1 VQTRRVVIT
10 GIGVVSP
17 IGVGRDAFWS
27 ALAEGKSGISGI
39 TLFDASG
46 LTTRIAGE
54 VRGEFVPQDFPYQ
67 KQMRWMDRFT
77 QFAVVAAAEALA
89 DSGLDLE
96 KEDTSRIGCLVG
108 SGIGGLTTL
117 EEQHK
122 KFLERGPSRI
132 SPFFIPMLI
141 IDMASGQISILWK
154 LRGPNLAVATA
165 CATGSHAVGES
176 FSFIVRGDAD
186 VMVTGGSEAAITA
199 LGIGGFCAMKALSS
213 RNDEPSRASR
223 PFDKDRDGFVMG
235 EGAGIV
241 ILEELERARARGAH
255 VYGEML
261 GYGATGDGFHMTGQ
275 PDDGEGIVRAMR
287 MAFGRAGLAPEAVGY
302 VNAHGT
308 STQLNDVCETRA
320 LKAAFGGH
328 ARSLPVS
335 STKSMTGHMLGA
347 AGGVELIACLMALE
361 RGVLP
366 PTINLDEPDPECDLD
381 YVPNEAREA
390 SVDVAMSNSMGF
402 GGHNASLIVGR
413 LKG

>member
-1 VQTRRVVIT
+1 MHRRRVVVT
-10 GIGVVSP
+10 GVGVVSP
-17 IGVGRDAFWS
+17 IGVGRDAFWE

-39 TLFDASG
+39 TLFDASA
-46 LTTRIAGE
+46 LETRIAGE
-54 VRGEFVPQDFPYQ
+54 VKEEFIPADFPHQ
-67 KQMRWMDRFT
+67 RQLRWMDRFT
-77 QFAVVAAAEALA
+77 QFAVAATHEALL
-89 DSGLDLE
+89 DSGLDLDN
-96 KEDTSRIGCLVG
+96 EDRTRIGCLVG
-108 SGIGGLTTL
+108 SGIGGLATL

-122 KFLERGPSRI
+122 KFLERGPGRL

-165 CATGSHAVGES
+165 CATGSHAIGEA
-176 FSFIVRGDAD
+176 FFIVARGDAD
-186 VMVTGGSEAAITA
+186 VMIAGGAEAAITP
-199 LGIGGFCAMKALSS
+199 LGVGGFCAMKALST
-213 RNDEPSRASR
+213 RNDEPERASR

-241 ILEELERARARGAH
+241 ILEELEHARRRGAH
-255 VYGEML
+255 IYCEIL

-275 PDDGEGIVRAMR
+275 PPDAEGIVRAMR
-287 MAFGRAGLAPEAVGY
+287 MALEWAGLPPSAVGY

-308 STQLNDVCETRA
+308 STQLNDVCETKAMKAVFGERA
-320 LKAAFGGH
+320 Y
-328 ARSLPVS
+328 SVPVS

-347 AGGVELIACLMALE
+347 AGGVELIACIMALE

-390 SVDVAMSNSMGF
+390 KVDVVMSNSMGF
-402 GGHNASLIVGR
+402 GGHNASLVAGR
-413 LKG
+413 FKG